1 MSENNKNDETEKKE
15 INFDDEKE
23 PIESIEKTVE
33 DLKRK
38 IQELSDEDQKEVDS
52 WIEESKKSEEEANS
66 KDIIDNNPTD
76 TYNRLTGFKYI

>member
-38 IQELSDEDQKEVDS
+38 IQELSDEERRYPEHCTS
-52 WIEESKKSEEEANS
+52 
-66 KDIIDNNPTD
+66 
-76 TYNRLTGFKYI
+76 